1 MCFSVVSTIEDQPPY
16 NSSRRRYPFHSL
28 SRMSWLGTCGGK
40 GRRKIPREY
49 CFYSLNVPQLHFLS
63 SCAHFSGLSFSVT
76 ISTSSRGQLM
86 EGYLA
91 SPSRVSLKCFGP
103 LHQTAHWGTYF
114 WITGESSPRLLSGV
128 QRGRPGTVTFPWFP
142 VSPVVYSDHPD
153 APPCRS
159 PGLQSSVLPGCFHR
173 AQGTNANQSWPELL
187 FQPIINEV
195 WPWASR
201 LTSLHLGFSSVKCE
215 AWIKL
220 VIFKLYSSAS
230 PQGDWCVSVC
240 VCVCVCVCKGGRETE
255 KGESWFFC
263 ISHISKPFKAQ
274 LI

>member
-1 MCFSVVSTIEDQPPY
+1 
-16 NSSRRRYPFHSL
+16 
-28 SRMSWLGTCGGK
+28 
-40 GRRKIPREY
+40 
-49 CFYSLNVPQLHFLS
+49 
-63 SCAHFSGLSFSVT
+63 
-76 ISTSSRGQLM
+76 M

-142 VSPVVYSDHPD
+142 VSPVVYSDRPD

-173 AQGTNANQSWPELL
+173 AQGTNASQSWPELL

-240 VCVCVCVCKGGRETE
+240 VCVCVCKGGRETE